1 MARVCFFFFWASVLM
16 LLVVWLVGN
25 SLSALLRR
33 RSRATLARGFQNS
46 RACRFPQLRKPFTEL
61 FLAVQTLVLLM
72 NVPGRKFCPIPATH
86 AVKYIA
92 QVVANRVRRDSHEP
106 GDVPVCEA
114 GCNKHGNGELA
125 GCQHI
130 YEGEFL
136 FSSFGSHVALSP
148 LVGGQLSQG

>member
-1 MARVCFFFFWASVLM
+1 MCFLFFWASVLM

-61 FLAVQTLVLLM
+61 FLVVQALVLFM
-72 NVPGRKFCPIPATH
+72 NVPDRKFCPIPATH
-86 AVKYIA
+86 AVKYMA
-92 QVVANRVRRDSHEP
+92 QVVAHRVRRDSHEP